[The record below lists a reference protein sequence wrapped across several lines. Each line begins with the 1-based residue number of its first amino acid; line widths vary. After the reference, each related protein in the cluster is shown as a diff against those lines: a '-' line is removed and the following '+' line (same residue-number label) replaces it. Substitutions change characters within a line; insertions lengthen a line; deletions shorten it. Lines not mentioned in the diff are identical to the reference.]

1 MVGKICGVGSTTPSN
16 EVTNFQLEKRLDTT
30 DQWIRERT
38 GISTRFI
45 IEDETTSSMAVTA
58 AQRAIKAGNISP
70 EEIDM
75 IILSTVTPDM
85 VVPSVSCIVQKH
97 IGAVNAFCL
106 DINAACVGFLMAMNM
121 AQDAIKAGRVKMA
134 LVIGVES
141 LSTLADKD
149 DRSTA
154 PLFGDGAGAVCLKAD
169 NSIKMEAV
177 IHSDGTKGDY
187 LTCETRRQKNWQQR
201 EEIKATYLSMGGQD
215 VFRFATTEVPKSI
228 KEVLLKANIEIDQVD
243 YFVLHQANKRII
255 EAISRR
261 LKVDISKFPMNINK
275 YGNTSSA
282 SIPLLLDDMYKE
294 GLLKEGT
301 RLVISGFGGG
311 LTWGA
316 SYLEI

>member
-1 MVGKICGVGSTTPSN
+1 MVGKICGVGSALPKK
-16 EVTNFQLEKRLDTT
+16 EVTNFQLEKSLDTS

-38 GISTRFI
+38 GISSRYV
-45 IEDETTSSMAVTA
+45 IEDETTSSMATMA
-58 AQRAIKAGNISP
+58 AKRAIEAGNIRP

-85 VVPSVSCIVQKH
+85 AVPSVSCIVQKH
-97 IGAVNAFCL
+97 IGALNAFCL

-121 AQDAIKAGRVKMA
+121 AQDAIKAGTIKTA

-141 LSTLADKD
+141 LSTLVDKE
-149 DRSTA
+149 DRATA
-154 PLFGDGAGAVCLKAD
+154 PLFGDGAGAICLRAES
-169 NSIKMEAV
+169 NIKMESV
-177 IHSDGTKGDY
+177 MHSDGTKGDF
-187 LTCETRRQKNWQQR
+187 LTCESRRQKNWKQR

-228 KEVLLKANIEIDQVD
+228 KEVLAKANVEIDQVD

-255 EAISRR
+255 ETISRR
-261 LKVDISKFPMNINK
+261 LKIDISKFPMNINK

-301 RLVISGFGGG
+301 KIVISGFGGG

-316 SYLEI
+316 SYIEI